1 MSNSLSL
8 HWLPPKEAVN
18 GGYAHVHLCLHVRI
32 YIHVCTYT
40 SYMDIILYVPCIYKA
55 RNYMYFNQEPIYV
68 NNDDIEDSELKAKL
82 DKAEARAAKVDRLHT
97 PVH

>member
-1 MSNSLSL
+1 MFTCTYL
-8 HWLPPKEAVN
+8 
-18 GGYAHVHLCLHVRI
+18 YTCMYI
-32 YIHVCTYT
+32 YIVHGYH
-40 SYMDIILYVPCIYKA
+40 IIRTCIYKA